1 MKTEMIKMWQ
11 DHNVKE
17 CIMTFDCGG
26 DSMGET
32 NFVLYDKNDDTVECQ
47 ELINYFDDQVYK
59 EVEFYVNSDGHYQGE
74 FGTVSITLEE
84 DEDDDDEMV
93 FMYSK
98 SSQSNWSET
107 FTEVVDV
114 ELTDEQV
121 KFVSEKVLSIVGGD
135 GSQTINYKIDCILTD
150 EEEQISEDLMNLI
163 DQTANDHTFENEE
176 GEASD
181 WFNFTTNLDD
191 DVNMEINLVGN
202 TLKVQ
207 VSRSFD
213 VIKDEE

>member
-11 DHNVKE
+11 DHNVRE

-26 DSMGET
+26 DNMGDT
-32 NFVLYDKNDDTVECQ
+32 NFVLYDKNDDVVECQ
-47 ELINYFDDQVYK
+47 ELIDYLDDQVYK

-74 FGTVSITLEE
+74 FGTVTITLEDEGEE
-84 DEDDDDEMV
+84 DYEFV
-93 FMYSK
+93 YSK

-107 FTEVVDV
+107 FTEVVDIPLKDNEV
-114 ELTDEQV
+114 EFL
-121 KFVSEKVLSIVGGD
+121 KEKVLSVVGGD
-135 GSQTINYKIDCILTD
+135 GTQIINYKIDCILTD
-150 EEEQISEDLMNLI
+150 EEEQISEDLMKLI
-163 DQTANDHTFENEE
+163 DQTADDHTFENEE
-176 GEASD
+176 GEASS

-191 DVNMEINLVGN
+191 EENMDIKLVGN

>member
-1 MKTEMIKMWQ
+1 MIKMWQ